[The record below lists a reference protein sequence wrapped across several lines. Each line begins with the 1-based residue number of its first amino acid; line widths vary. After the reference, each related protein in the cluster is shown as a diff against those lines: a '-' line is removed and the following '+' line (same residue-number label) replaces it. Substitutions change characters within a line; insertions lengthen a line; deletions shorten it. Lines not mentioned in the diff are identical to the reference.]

1 MKMKIFSLLTLLLLR
16 PWEEHELKKRRKYL
30 FLEPILVEKID
41 YFLENY
47 VSGNRGRII
56 NIVVSL
62 FLLLDDN
69 VRKQY
74 EILAKDYIDNTPEVD
89 YGVKYGEVRKG
100 KICLQLY
107 ISSTLEKEFDKYN
120 NKVLVVAALLYVGI
134 LKR

>member
-1 MKMKIFSLLTLLLLR
+1 MN
-16 PWEEHELKKRRKYL
+16 KRRKYL

-41 YFLENY
+41 YFIENY

-62 FLLLDDN
+62 FLLLDEK

-74 EILAKDYIDNTPEVD
+74 EVLAKDYIENTPEVD